1 MHMNSF
7 SKFKVLHKYTLGAGL
22 AVALIACAGP
32 QRAQAQSLTLDF
44 QFDGGGTT
52 QAITAGQTYTIDV
65 FATVTGTAAAPATTA
80 QLQQLGIQLLRFAAR
95 SSMTGGGAYAVGPVS
110 TTGGNAGVGITAA
123 GTIQNPFNNPGA
135 VGPQGD
141 YNGDGINDLGGATK
155 TTISIAQNS
164 SSTQFG
170 GGSFGA
176 QVGTADSWRWML
188 EQFTVT
194 PGSTAG
200 KTGTTLFTPTIIG
213 TGSST
218 WTTDGAT
225 TADNITAFTPGT
237 PVTFTAGVVSGNTS
251 VLNMT
256 PATATIN
263 SLAGGTNSVGLNV
276 ANTNAA
282 SAGTY
287 TGAFAGTAAGATQS
301 PTGTVNVPASGNV
314 TETITYA
321 AAATPTAVPVN
332 FSYTITNTA
341 NASDVQGAGANKT
354 TAFTVNVGD
363 ATADNN
369 NSTTSFTGTVLTG
382 VVAAGGSY
390 RGLESKVFQ
399 ATGTTGAGLAGGA
412 SIAQILAGSNG
423 TTGNQTMSMTWRTR
437 TQAEKAGTTFDP
449 SLLHPTTG
457 IISDVVNLTGI
468 ETAGTTTG
476 PFVLDMSYNP
486 ALLPNPPPANIEQ
499 SLANNKLIYLIS
511 LNPATNLWDKAFAEN
526 TGNTV
531 TDPTSANYG
540 FQGSFDTFATAR
552 FGTTTPTNAQLAT
565 LMGAWGVDIASHE
578 TWAILDHNSQFAVV
592 PEPSTLMLAG
602 LGLFGLAGL
611 RRRVKK
617 SA

>member
-1 MHMNSF
+1 LDGIVDFGSATTNSLQDIIIAKTSPVMSSTVGAF
-7 SKFKVLHKYTLGAGL
+7 GSVNGAGFQFLVAQFGFTTGQATTTAGAKTQFYVVKSTNGTNASIIQNGDSSGNTNTNLGA
-22 AVALIACAGP
+22 
-32 QRAQAQSLTLDF
+32 T
-44 QFDGGGTT
+44 
-52 QAITAGQTYTIDV
+52 
-65 FATVTGTAAAPATTA
+65 
-80 QLQQLGIQLLRFAAR
+80 
-95 SSMTGGGAYAVGPVS
+95 
-110 TTGGNAGVGITAA
+110 GITI
-123 GTIQNPFNNPGA
+123 GSPLTFV
-135 VGPQGD
+135 VG
-141 YNGDGINDLGGATK
+141 
-155 TTISIAQNS
+155 
-164 SSTQFG
+164 
-170 GGSFGA
+170 
-176 QVGTADSWRWML
+176 
-188 EQFTVT
+188 
-194 PGSTAG
+194 
-200 KTGTTLFTPTIIG
+200 
-213 TGSST
+213 
-218 WTTDGAT
+218 
-225 TADNITAFTPGT
+225 
-237 PVTFTAGVVSGNTS
+237 GVVSGNTS

-287 TGAFAGTAAGATQS
+287 TGAFSGTSAGATQS

-321 AAATPTAVPVN
+321 APATPTAVPVN
-332 FSYTITNTA
+332 FAYNITNTA
-341 NASDVQGAGANKT
+341 NASDVQGAGANKS

-363 ATADNN
+363 ATADNT
-369 NSTTSFTGTVLTG
+369 NSTSAFGTALTG

-390 RGLESKVFQ
+390 RGLQSMVV
-399 ATGTTGAGLAGGA
+399 AASGTGGAGLAGGT
-412 SIAQILAGSNG
+412 SIAKILGGSNS
-423 TTGNQTMSMTWRTR
+423 TAGNQTMSMAWRTR
-437 TQAEKAGTTFDP
+437 TLAEKAGTTFDP

-457 IISDVVNLTGI
+457 IISDVMNLTGI
-468 ETAGTTTG
+468 ETAGTTTP

-486 ALLPNPPPANIEQ
+486 ALLPKHNAAGIEQ

-511 LNPATNLWDKAFAEN
+511 LNPTTNLWDKAFAEN